1 MSVNRDAKAYEV
13 WEKIRGKTPS
23 GAEKT
28 NWKKIRNTLIT
39 VYKKNDMLKTGSVKY
54 NEATHTG
61 LTKDKEFKAG
71 KHQLRKNE
79 TVYDIT
85 EVNPD
90 GRLTVLLL
98 KEVDIDA

>member
-13 WEKIRGKTPS
+13 WEKTKGKTPS
-23 GAEKT
+23 GADKAG
-28 NWKKIRNTLIT
+28 WKKIRGTSMS

-61 LTKDKEFKAG
+61 LTKDKAFKAG
-71 KHQLRKNE
+71 KHQLRRKE
-79 TVYDIT
+79 KVYDIT
-85 EVNPD
+85 EVNSD

-98 KEVDIDA
+98 KEVDTDA